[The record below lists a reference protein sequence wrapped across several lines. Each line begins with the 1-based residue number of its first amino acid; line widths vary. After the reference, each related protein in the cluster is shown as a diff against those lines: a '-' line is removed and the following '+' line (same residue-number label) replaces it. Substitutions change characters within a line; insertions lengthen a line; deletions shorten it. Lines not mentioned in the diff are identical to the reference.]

1 MERGMELH
9 LTEGRLQGSLH
20 LPLADGRQPPL
31 PLYTLSTHFPL
42 TLSHLCLHPGE
53 HYPADTGFKGTNF
66 MTQMN
71 IKLHNTL
78 VYVENEH
85 LLKRILSGNNLVVI
99 QMVTLG
105 LNNEGFSMSEQ

>member
-1 MERGMELH
+1 
-9 LTEGRLQGSLH
+9 
-20 LPLADGRQPPL
+20 
-31 PLYTLSTHFPL
+31 
-42 TLSHLCLHPGE
+42 
-53 HYPADTGFKGTNF
+53 
-66 MTQMN
+66 MN

-78 VYVENEH
+78 VYAENEH